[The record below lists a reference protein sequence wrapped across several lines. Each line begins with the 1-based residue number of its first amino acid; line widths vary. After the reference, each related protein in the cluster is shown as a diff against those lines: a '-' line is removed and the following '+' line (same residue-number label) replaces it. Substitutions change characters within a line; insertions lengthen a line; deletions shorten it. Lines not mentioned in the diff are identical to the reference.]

1 MTSLPRLLLIP
12 GVQYGLEDYRTP
24 PSSWKLSFPLRL
36 ITTPSLTPRA
46 GHLHSQ
52 PSDPAPPQQQ
62 PGGRTQVHGCRQSLD
77 HTKTASKTGNHEADV
92 PVLAGSRREETRALQ
107 KEAEAGQEV
116 SGCSAGE
123 VGDSSPFHRAAAR
136 QGLDSQILRRHLGGK
151 V

>member
-12 GVQYGLEDYRTP
+12 GVQYDLEDYRAP
-24 PSSWKLSFPLRL
+24 PSSWKLSFLLRL
-36 ITTPSLTPRA
+36 NTTQSLAPRA

-52 PSDPAPPQQQ
+52 PPDPAPSQQQ
-62 PGGRTQVHGCRQSLD
+62 QNGRTQVHGCRQSLD
-77 HTKTASKTGNHEADV
+77 HTKTASKTGNHETDMPA
-92 PVLAGSRREETRALQ
+92 LAGSRREETRALQ
-107 KEAEAGQEV
+107 KEAKAGQEV

-123 VGDSSPFHRAAAR
+123 MGGSSPFHRAAAR

>member
-1 MTSLPRLLLIP
+1 MSSLPRLLLIP
-12 GVQYGLEDYRTP
+12 GVRYGLEDYRAP

-46 GHLHSQ
+46 GHFHSQ
-52 PSDPAPPQQQ
+52 PPDLAPPQQQ

-92 PVLAGSRREETRALQ
+92 PALAGSRREETRALQ
-107 KEAEAGQEV
+107 KEAGQEV

-123 VGDSSPFHRAAAR
+123 VGGLLPFPQSSSQTGAR
-136 QGLDSQILRRHLGGK
+136 QSNS
-151 V
+151 